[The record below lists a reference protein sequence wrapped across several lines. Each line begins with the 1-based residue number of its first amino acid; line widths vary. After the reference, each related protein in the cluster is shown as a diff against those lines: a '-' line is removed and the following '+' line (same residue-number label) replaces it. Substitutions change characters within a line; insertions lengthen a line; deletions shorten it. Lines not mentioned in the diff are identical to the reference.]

1 MLNKPKHSFSRY
13 QFAFASLLIIV
24 TVSLGFVLR
33 ENTSIQF
40 ERNTME
46 WLRDSKDV
54 SKLAGPTWLAL
65 LWTTLSSLGDTI
77 ARIFLAL
84 CIIAFLWVR
93 KRRCQALVFAAYL
106 LVGIAFSSALKY
118 WIDRPRPQWVPH
130 LDLVTNQS
138 FPSGHALNSTLF
150 YMGIACLFMPYF
162 SNPLSRMVLLSLMLM
177 LTVATGISR
186 VALGVHY
193 PTDVLAGWLL
203 GAAVLL
209 LWQQVQK
216 SYCDERVA

>member
-1 MLNKPKHSFSRY
+1 MTKQSFSQY
-13 QFAFASLLIIV
+13 QVAFAVLLITL

-33 ENTSIQF
+33 ASTPFQF
-40 ERNTME
+40 ERTMME
-46 WLRDSKDV
+46 WLRDSRDM
-54 SKLAGPTWLAL
+54 SALAGPAWLGL
-65 LWTTLSSLGDTI
+65 LWTSLSYLGDTFM
-77 ARIFLAL
+77 RIVFAL
-84 CIIAFLWVR
+84 CVIALLCAKHRHVQAII
-93 KRRCQALVFAAYL
+93 FATCL

-162 SNPLSRMVLLSLMLM
+162 SKPLSRMVLLSLMLM
-177 LTVATGISR
+177 LTVATGVSR

-209 LWQQVQK
+209 LWRQVQK
-216 SYCDERVA
+216 RYCDERVV